1 MLDEKNVTLQIFGS
15 LLKNSSILDRTDKY
29 SLTANDF
36 SSPFEK
42 RLFAV
47 IFNLHSS
54 GARSIGITDIENYL
68 KDTPSTFAIWERE
81 KGADYLLDAED
92 LSDEE
97 NFDYYYKKL
106 KKINLLKALRRAGYD
121 ISEFYVEDPLN
132 PRYQEINEKFD
143 SLTTTDI
150 TNSFRKKL
158 NKIES
163 DVGLNKENKTSF
175 ANYNARKLIEDLKVL
190 PDTGPR
196 LQGKFFNTI
205 VRGARRGKFFLRSS
219 GSGMGKALPNY
230 TKIPT
235 PTGWK
240 RVDEI
245 QVGDYL
251 FDRLGRPTKVLAVFP
266 QPQQKQIYK
275 VVFKSGRIAEC
286 CDEHLWSFYDNYSKK
301 RNVLHTKTLKEI
313 MNDPRWL
320 ADRPGFRY
328 SIPLNQPV
336 QYGGKKYS
344 IDPYVMGLIL
354 GDGSFRYDKSQKAFS
369 FSSNVEDIL
378 NNYPELWQAKSEDK
392 FIPQEYLMG
401 SVEQRFDLLAGL
413 LDTDGSI
420 DAKGR
425 ISFTTISSKM
435 RDGVI
440 ELCESL
446 GMICTYSTDKR
457 STKYTTGECY
467 NLHIQ
472 TSKENTIKMFKLT
485 RKLEKAEQY
494 YKNNKRTESRDRDA
508 IVEIIPTNAFTDM
521 TCFLVDNDEHLFLM
535 NNFICTH
542 NTRRSIGDAC
552 YLSYPI
558 RYNTQTQE
566 WSWDGGTEKT
576 LIIVTEQEEDEIQ
589 TMILAY
595 LSGVNEDN
603 ILFSTYEEG
612 EEERIQ
618 KALQIMDIYQDNLRI
633 CRMPNPNIEQIQQV
647 IRAEVLENDVGYIF
661 YDYIFLNP
669 ALLNEFRDLKMADHQ
684 VLGMMSAALK
694 DLAVE
699 LNVFIFSSTQLNAQ
713 GEDTTKNIKNESAI
727 RGSRAIVDKVDMGC
741 IVTRPTDEDLHVVE
755 SFCTKIPNAVIDVYK
770 MRRGRYTQVRIWSYV
785 DLGTCR
791 TEDLLVTDGKLHPVA
806 VGNLKQQYDE
816 ERWDI
821 LENVRKLN
829 CGEEMVVEATDFTE
843 EMRDKIE
850 SKKNDLFGGLL

>member
-29 SLTANDF
+29 SLTTNDF

-47 IFNLHSS
+47 IFNLHSN

-121 ISEFYVEDPLN
+121 ISEFYIEDPLN

-143 SLTTTDI
+143 SLSATDI
-150 TNSFRKKL
+150 TNTFRKKL

-175 ANYNARKLIEDLKVL
+175 ANQDARKLIESLKVL

-205 VRGARRGKFFLRSS
+205 VRGARRGKFFLRSGAS
-219 GSGMGKALPNY
+219 GLGKALPNY

-235 PTGWK
+235 PNGWK
-240 RVDEI
+240 SVGEI
-245 QVGDYL
+245 RVGDYL
-251 FDRLGRPTKVLAVFP
+251 FDRLGQPTKVLGVYP
-266 QPQQKQIYK
+266 QIDKKQIYK
-275 VVFKSGRIAEC
+275 VYFQSGRVAEC
-286 CDEHLWSFYDNYSKK
+286 CEEHLWSCYDL
-301 RNVLHTKTLKEI
+301 RNKTDSDKLTTITLKKLYEGRGGLQ
-313 MNDPRWL
+313 DSKGEYRW
-320 ADRPGFRY
+320 AVPVC
-328 SIPLNQPV
+328 QPV
-336 QYGGKKYS
+336 QYGKKQYPV
-344 IDPYVMGLIL
+344 DPYILGLIL
-354 GDGSFRYDKSQKAFS
+354 GRASIKYSENQKPFC
-369 FSSNVEDIL
+369 F
-378 NNYPELWQAKSEDK
+378 NYYPDLWLATNKARS
-392 FIPQEYLMG
+392 IPKDFLMG
-401 SVEQRFDLLAGL
+401 SIQQRYSLLVGL
-413 LDTDGSI
+413 LDTGSNL
-420 DAKGR
+420 DAEGNAT
-425 ISFTTISSKM
+425 FVTISSEMK
-435 RDGVI
+435 DNI
-440 ELCESL
+440 TELCESL
-446 GMICTYSTDKR
+446 GIICV
-457 STKYTTGECY
+457 TTVDNERAKCFNDDYY
-467 NLHIQ
+467 NIHIQ
-472 TSKENTIKMFKLT
+472 MPKNT
-485 RKLEKAEQY
+485 EK
-494 YKNNKRTESRDRDA
+494 KTKDA
-508 IVEIIPTNAFTDM
+508 IVKIEPTNISTDM
-521 TCFLVDNDEHLFLM
+521 TCFYVDNSEHLFLM

-542 NTRRSIGDAC
+542 NTRRSVGDAC

-566 WSWDGGTEKT
+566 WAWDGGTEKS

-603 ILFSTYEEG
+603 ILFSSYEEG
-612 EEERIQ
+612 EEERVQ
-618 KALQIMDIYQDNLRI
+618 KALQIMDIYQNNLRI

-647 IRAEVLENDVGYIF
+647 VRAEVLENDVSYIF

-684 VLGMMSAALK
+684 VLGMLSAALK

-699 LNVFIFSSTQLNAQ
+699 LNVFILSSTQLNAQ
-713 GEDTTKNIKNESAI
+713 GEDNSKNIKNESAI

-741 IVTRPTDEDLHVVE
+741 IVTRPTDDDLHVVE
-755 SFCTKIPNAVIDVYK
+755 SFCSKIPNVVTDVYK

-791 TEDLLVTDGKLHPVA
+791 TEDLLVTDGKLRPVA
-806 VGNLKQQYDE
+806 VGNLKQEYDE

-829 CGEEMVVEATDFTE
+829 NEEEIEAISATNFTE
-843 EMRDKIE
+843 GMRDKIDAN
-850 SKKNDLFGGLL
+850 KNNLFGGLL

>member
-175 ANYNARKLIEDLKVL
+175 ANYNARKLVEDLKVL

-235 PTGWK
+235 PAGWK

-251 FDRLGRPTKVLAVFP
+251 FDRLGQPTKVLAVFP

-336 QYGGKKYS
+336 QYGEKKYL

-354 GDGSFRYDKSQKAFS
+354 GDGSFRY
-369 FSSNVEDIL
+369 EDVL
-378 NNYPELWQAKSEDK
+378 NDYPELWQAKSEDK

-446 GMICTYSTDKR
+446 GMICTYGVDKR
-457 STKYTTGECY
+457 SVKYTTGECY
-467 NLHIQ
+467 NLYIQ
-472 TSKENTIKMFKLT
+472 TSKENKIKMFKLA

-494 YKNNKRTESRDRDA
+494 YKNNKRAESRDRDA
-508 IVEIIPTNAFTDM
+508 IVKILPTNTFTDM

-829 CGEEMVVEATDFTE
+829 CGEEMVAEATNFTE

>member
-175 ANYNARKLIEDLKVL
+175 ANYNARKLVEDLKVL

-235 PTGWK
+235 PVGWK

-251 FDRLGRPTKVLAVFP
+251 FDRLGQPTKVLAVFP

-301 RNVLHTKTLKEI
+301 RNVLYTKTLKEI

-336 QYGGKKYS
+336 QYGEKKYS

-354 GDGSFRYDKSQKAFS
+354 GDGSFRY
-369 FSSNVEDIL
+369 EDVL
-378 NNYPELWQAKSEDK
+378 NDYPELWQAKSEDK

-446 GMICTYSTDKR
+446 GMICTYGVDKR
-457 STKYTTGECY
+457 SVKYTTGECY
-467 NLHIQ
+467 NLYIQ
-472 TSKENTIKMFKLT
+472 TSKENKIKMFKLA

-494 YKNNKRTESRDRDA
+494 YKNNKRAESRDRDA
-508 IVEIIPTNAFTDM
+508 IVKILPTNTFTDM

-829 CGEEMVVEATDFTE
+829 CGEEMVAEATNFTE